1 MGQDSDVSRQPS
13 PVKNCAN
20 RRRQNPVGF
29 QLKGFEKSAL
39 VFLFQNC
46 FLCLF
51 LLDFCRNGIVAS
63 QKTGQGARFNIT
75 TAFKSNSNSNAS
87 LFSTSS
93 FLQPQQ
99 DEPHLIQEEEV
110 FHLLLKERVMGHTP
124 LTFRALH
131 FTQRQVVC
139 SGVAAAEPFP
149 HWPSGFPC
157 SPFPHPSSFPLP
169 FCSRSFF
176 PDPTAVLPLP
186 HLCLCGERSVDVSGV
201 PPRVLLLFR
210 TTSQAV
216 CCILL
221 NSRARSDDH

>member
-99 DEPHLIQEEEV
+99 DEPPLIQEEEV

-124 LTFRALH
+124 PRLPSPAFYTATGRVFRGCSCRTFSSLALWLSL
-131 FTQRQVVC
+131 Q
-139 SGVAAAEPFP
+139 
-149 HWPSGFPC
+149 
-157 SPFPHPSSFPLP
+157 SFPSPLLLP
-169 FCSRSFF
+169 PSIL
-176 PDPTAVLPLP
+176 LPL
-186 HLCLCGERSVDVSGV
+186 
-201 PPRVLLLFR
+201 LLP
-210 TTSQAV
+210 
-216 CCILL
+216 
-221 NSRARSDDH
+221 